1 MTIPEI
7 EGSSSIYRR
16 SSRARVLGE
25 TRSGQLP
32 RAPDGR
38 LEPRPAGAIGPI
50 DWRHVGPDSTRG
62 TEGWLSLRPHG
73 QILPEQVAVVG
84 DVMCCRSRWV
94 TPVADGYR
102 DKAGVSCDERWRV
115 CLEDLCRYGIYC
127 SDSGARSTASSE
139 RMACSGENG
148 ERGRPMILFSANVW
162 LFGRFPRKRAL
173 YITERGQEWYF
184 VVGADFDINS

>member
-38 LEPRPAGAIGPI
+38 LEPRPAGVIGPI

-62 TEGWLSLRPHG
+62 TK
-73 QILPEQVAVVG
+73 
-84 DVMCCRSRWV
+84 RSRWV
-94 TPVADGYR
+94 IPVADGYR
-102 DKAGVSCDERWRV
+102 DKAGVSCEERWRV
-115 CLEDLCRYGIYC
+115 GSEDLCRYGIYC

-139 RMACSGENG
+139 RMARSGENG
-148 ERGRPMILFSANVW
+148 ERGRPMILFSTNV
-162 LFGRFPRKRAL
+162 
-173 YITERGQEWYF
+173 
-184 VVGADFDINS
+184 

>member
-1 MTIPEI
+1 MTIPGI
-7 EGSSSIYRR
+7 EGSSSIYKR

-32 RAPDGR
+32 RASDGR

-62 TEGWLSLRPHG
+62 TEGWLSLVPAWADPTRAG
-73 QILPEQVAVVG
+73 G
-84 DVMCCRSRWV
+84 GRW
-94 TPVADGYR
+94 
-102 DKAGVSCDERWRV
+102 DKAGVSCDKKWRV
-115 CLEDLCRYGIYC
+115 GSEDLCRYEIYC

-148 ERGRPMILFSANVW
+148 ERGRPMILFSTNVW
-162 LFGRFPRKRAL
+162 LFGRIPRKWAL
-173 YITERGQEWYF
+173 YTAECDRE
-184 VVGADFDINS
+184 